1 MTRFAPRGGQRLSYA
16 ASGSPA
22 GSPVLALHDL
32 LADRGQFR
40 QVTGAPAPASLRWM
54 LPDARGHGASP
65 TLSVRQYLFAELAAD
80 ALAVLDAAGLPAAHI
95 AAIGWGA
102 ATALT
107 LAATAPERVT
117 SLVLLDPY
125 LPGLLALHP
134 EQEAR
139 QAGQDHFDAIREAAT
154 AADKGLTDRALDR
167 YLDVRLGVGWR
178 DHLPKPR
185 LGAIRRAAVNL
196 GPLLAGMAEQP
207 IDRTMLARIE
217 APVTLLTRDDAP
229 DVERWVSEA
238 LAELLSTQM
247 HPQVKSIAA
256 ETYAPEA
263 IAELL
268 VAQHPEHRSP
278 RSRLC

>member
-16 ASGSPA
+16 ASGSAA

-40 QVTGAPAPASLRWM
+40 QVMGTPAPPSLRWT

-65 TLSVRQYLFAELAAD
+65 TLSVRQYPFTELAAD
-80 ALAVLDAAGLPAAHI
+80 ALAVLDAEGLHTAHL
-95 AAIGWGA
+95 AAIGWAA

-107 LAATAPERVT
+107 LAATAPERVA
-117 SLVLLDPY
+117 SLVLIDPY
-125 LPGLLALHP
+125 LPGLLALHRAR
-134 EQEAR
+134 EAR
-139 QAGQDHFDAIREAAT
+139 QAGQDHLDAIREAAT

-178 DHLPKPR
+178 DQLPKSR

-207 IDRTMLARIE
+207 VDRTMLARIQ

-229 DVERWVSEA
+229 DVARWISEA
-238 LAELLSTQM
+238 LALSLPARF
-247 HPQVKSIAA
+247 HPQVKTIAA
-256 ETYAPEA
+256 HISAPEA
-263 IAELL
+263 IAEVL
-268 VAQHPEHRSP
+268 VAQHPS
-278 RSRLC
+278 